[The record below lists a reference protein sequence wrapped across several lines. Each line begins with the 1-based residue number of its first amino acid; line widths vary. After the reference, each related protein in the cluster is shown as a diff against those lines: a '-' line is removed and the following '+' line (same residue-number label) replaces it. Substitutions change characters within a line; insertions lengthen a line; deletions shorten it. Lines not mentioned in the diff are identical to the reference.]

1 MSCAGDGF
9 AADPGGKRAFVLTG
23 ATGFLG
29 GHLMAALLERGDR
42 VVVLGRPAKGR
53 SLEDRISGFLG
64 WRGRG
69 HSVDRVET
77 IESDFLEP
85 RCGLGPERYEALVS
99 RSLPIVHCASDT
111 RFSEL
116 KRREITDANVH
127 GLKGILALAGDSRA
141 PFFHYVSTAYAAGT
155 GRSRC
160 PESPAGSGKFA
171 NVYEETKAQA
181 EREVAEL
188 CARGT
193 IPFTLIRP
201 SIVYGDSRTGR
212 STRFNALYFHVK
224 SLQFI
229 RDIYLNDVKTNGG
242 RKARAH
248 GVSLD
253 AGGVLH
259 LPLRI
264 FLPRRGRLNLV
275 PIDYFVAAALA
286 ILDRPKAGF
295 VYHLTSDRSKT
306 LDELAEYCESFLK
319 IKGIEIIYGPAEGAA
334 LSPPEAL
341 LDRFIESYRPYLAD
355 IRRFDRAHTDEA
367 TSGLQVP
374 ELTYESFERC
384 MGYAVGVDWEVDLMS
399 SPQATEP

>member
-1 MSCAGDGF
+1 MSGAAGGL
-9 AADPGGKRAFVLTG
+9 AADNGGKATFVLTG

-29 GHLMAALLERGDR
+29 GHLMASLLERGDR

-53 SLEDRISGFLG
+53 SLADRISGFLA
-64 WRGRG
+64 WRGQGLSR
-69 HSVDRVET
+69 DRVET
-77 IESDFLEP
+77 VESDFLKP
-85 RCGLGPERYEALVS
+85 RCGLNAERYEALIS

-116 KRREITDANVH
+116 KRREITATNVH
-127 GLKGILALAGDSRA
+127 GLKEILALAGDSRA

-155 GRSRC
+155 GRSWC
-160 PESPAGSGKFA
+160 PESPGGSGPFA
-171 NVYEETKAQA
+171 NVYEETKARA
-181 EREVAEL
+181 ERDVAEL
-188 CARGT
+188 CSRRS

-229 RDIYLNDVKTNGG
+229 RDIYLSDLRNNAGG
-242 RKARAH
+242 KARAH

-253 AGGVLH
+253 ADGVLR

-275 PIDYFVAAALA
+275 PIDYFVAATLA
-286 ILDRPKAGF
+286 IIDRAVPGF
-295 VYHLTSDRSKT
+295 VYHVTSDRPKK
-306 LDELAEYCESFLK
+306 LNELAAYCESFLK
-319 IKGIEIIYGPAEGAA
+319 IKGIEIVYDSPGEEA

-341 LDRFIESYRPYLAD
+341 LDRFIEAYRPYLAD
-355 IRRFDRAHTDEA
+355 IRRFDRAHTDQA
-367 TSGLQVP
+367 TGGLPIP
-374 ELTYESFERC
+374 ELTYENFERC
-384 MGYAVGVDWEVDLMS
+384 MSYAVGVDWDVDLER
-399 SPQATEP
+399 A